1 MDGEKSSGGFDAQGN
16 ALPAEML
23 PRDVAYA
30 GIHFQLAPAQN
41 GKPNVVI
48 SKGQTISL
56 PAGKFNRVYILAAS
70 ADGDQKVSFKIGDKP
85 VDLTIQN
92 WGGFIGQWDNRNWN
106 KKQEPV
112 PPRPGAPAVTPPRMR
127 TILEYKGL
135 TPGFIKRSP
144 VAWYASHHHTPD
156 GVNEPYAYSYLFAY
170 SIDIPANAR
179 ALTLPDND
187 KIRILAVTVADG
199 GAEVLPVQP
208 LYDTLGSERQVHV
221 AENRD

>member
-1 MDGEKSSGGFDAQGN
+1 QPVSLAYDIAAASVDGAKSSSGFDGQGN

-30 GIHFQLAPAQN
+30 GIHFQLAAAQD
-41 GKPNVVI
+41 GKPNAVI

-56 PAGKFNRVYILAAS
+56 PAGKFNRLYILAAS
-70 ADGDQKVSFKIGDKP
+70 ADGDQKADFKIGDKP

-156 GVNEPYAYSYLFAY
+156 GANEPYAYSYLFAY

-179 ALTLPDND
+179 ALTLPD
-187 KIRILAVTVADG
+187 
-199 GAEVLPVQP
+199 
-208 LYDTLGSERQVHV
+208 
-221 AENRD
+221 